1 VRGLLGE
8 MCTFPT
14 IRNIAGFPLLFRE
27 TLSGT
32 VFSLSFELNGNVSNI
47 CCILDL
53 RNWKV
58 LVYIL

>member
-1 VRGLLGE
+1 